1 MLFTSDLE
9 RTMVNALGISDTPK
23 PADAG
28 DDAHWGENEKEKKKR
43 SCPVGVAEDG
53 LRSQLLVCVCL
64 IRSPS

>member
-28 DDAHWGENEKEKKKR
+28 DDAHWGENEKEKKKKAV
-43 SCPVGVAEDG
+43 SSGGC
-53 LRSQLLVCVCL
+53 
-64 IRSPS
+64 